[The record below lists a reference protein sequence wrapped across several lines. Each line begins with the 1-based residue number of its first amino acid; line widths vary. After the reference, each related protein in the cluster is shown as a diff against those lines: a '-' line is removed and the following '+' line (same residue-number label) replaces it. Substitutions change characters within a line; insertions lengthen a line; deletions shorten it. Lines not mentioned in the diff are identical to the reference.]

1 MNVKDR
7 TPARPITIFHIMVVV
22 FAYLIGDGCARVLNH
37 FLLPTPVD
45 WLPLPFGILGI
56 LLLTKPA
63 LSLLRR
69 LVTRHMRKNEIA
81 NPKI

>member
-1 MNVKDR
+1 MSVKDR
-7 TPARPITIFHIMVVV
+7 TPVRPITIFHIMIVV
-22 FAYLIGDGCARVLNH
+22 FAYVVGDGCARVLNH
-37 FLLPTPVD
+37 FLLPSPLD

-63 LSLLRR
+63 LSFLRR
-69 LVTRHMRKNEIA
+69 WMTRHMKKSELV